1 MAHPRSMLRKLTI
14 AVGQLSVGRARR
26 PRVNVSR
33 RNEKRVLQR
42 LSRTRDLLHIL
53 QRDTLGV
60 ALAACRS
67 NYTLVPYCSLGQKSD
82 GGALMRNEMSICVHV
97 RLRRA

>member
-1 MAHPRSMLRKLTI
+1 MNTLRGLTI
-14 AVGQLSVGRARR
+14 AVGQLGVGGARR
-26 PRVNVSR
+26 PRVNVGGGD
-33 RNEKRVLQR
+33 EEGLLQR
-42 LSRTRDLLHIL
+42 LARTRDLLHIL

-60 ALAACRS
+60 ALAARRS

-82 GGALMRNEMSICVHV
+82 GSALEKNDMSICVHV